1 MTNIPL
7 LGLKLPKLKEEDM
20 PMVSLLGGDGI
31 VVPNN

>member
-7 LGLKLPKLKEEDM
+7 LGLELPELKEEDM
-20 PMVSLLGGDGI
+20 PMVSLFGGDEI